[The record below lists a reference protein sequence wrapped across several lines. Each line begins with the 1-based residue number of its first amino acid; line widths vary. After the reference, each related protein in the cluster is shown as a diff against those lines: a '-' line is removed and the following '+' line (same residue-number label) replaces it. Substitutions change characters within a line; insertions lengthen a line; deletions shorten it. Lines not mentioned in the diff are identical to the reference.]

1 MDLNE
6 MERRELVSLRDRLR
20 HQLRKEA
27 AITAKALQC
36 DLTPSEMDP
45 HRVHRHRIERLRIQI
60 GEAYREHDLNML
72 RAYFNLPALDE
83 GNYQWIDR
91 SLIALRKHASDQS
104 SVTEAHLTMEH
115 VEAYKNMTQ
124 VLLTVNSKY
133 RWDDE
138 AKSAA
143 IAFVLNNLDREN
155 TIVTLIREHDTL
167 DLSIIR
173 ELLNVASAPALAGG
187 AL

>member
-1 MDLNE
+1 
-6 MERRELVSLRDRLR
+6 MERRELASLRDRLR

-27 AITAKALQC
+27 AITDKALQC

-45 HRVHRHRIERLRIQI
+45 HRVHRHRIERLRIQV

-72 RAYFNLPALDE
+72 RAYFNLSALDE
-83 GNYQWIDR
+83 GNYQWIDLALR
-91 SLIALRKHASDQS
+91 ALRKHASEES
-104 SVTEAHLTMEH
+104 AATEAHLTMEH
-115 VEAYKNMTQ
+115 VAAYKNMTQ
-124 VLLTVNSKY
+124 VLLKVNNKY

-138 AKSAA
+138 AQSAA

-155 TIVTLIREHDTL
+155 TIITIIREHDTL
-167 DLSIIR
+167 DLLTIR